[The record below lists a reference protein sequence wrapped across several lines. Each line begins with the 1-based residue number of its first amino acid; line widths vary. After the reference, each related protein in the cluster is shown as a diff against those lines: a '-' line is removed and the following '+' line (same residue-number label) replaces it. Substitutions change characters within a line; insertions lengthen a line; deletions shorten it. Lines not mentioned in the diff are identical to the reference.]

1 MKIGLVLN
9 PIAGMGGAVALK
21 GTDGVANTA
30 RALGGKSQV
39 EQRVRECLECLLPWP
54 SDITLVTYGGAMGE
68 NLCQALGVPFEVLGH
83 VGETTSAADT
93 QQAVIKFVNRD
104 VDLILFA
111 GGDGTARDICDVVTG
126 NAVILGIPSGVKMH
140 SGVFANNP
148 RAAGKL
154 VFRLVCGE
162 LVTAMDAEVR
172 DVDEDALRDG
182 IVKSKYYGELCVPAD
197 LQYVQHTKA
206 GGLEVEAL
214 VLEEIAAEVI
224 ENMDVNCTYII
235 GAGTT
240 TAAIMQAL
248 ALEHSLLGVDVI
260 RDHQLLSVDVTESAL
275 YDLVCSHQP
284 VRIVISVIGGQ
295 GHIFGR
301 GNQQISSRVLR
312 AVGTQNIIVVASKTK
327 LEALAGR
334 PLIVDTGHP
343 ALDDQL
349 CGIRRVVTGY
359 QNSVLMQVCT

>member
-9 PIAGMGGAVALK
+9 PLAGIGGPVALK
-21 GTDGVANTA
+21 GTDGVAKTA
-30 RALGGKSQV
+30 MALGGKSHV
-39 EQRVRECLECLLPWP
+39 EQRVRECLECLIPWP
-54 SDITLVTYGGAMGE
+54 GDVTLMTYGGAMGE
-68 NLCQALGVPFEVLGH
+68 DLCQALDLPFEVLGG
-83 VGETTSAADT
+83 VGEITSAMDT
-93 QQAVIKFVNRD
+93 QQAVTKFIERD

-126 NAVILGIPSGVKMH
+126 NTVVLGIPSGVKMH

-154 VFRLVCGE
+154 VHRMICRE

-172 DVDEDALRDG
+172 DVDEDALREG

-214 VLEEIAAEVI
+214 VLQEIAAEVI
-224 ENMDVNCTYII
+224 ENMDANSTYVV

-240 TAAIMQAL
+240 TDAIMQAL
-248 ALEHSLLGVDVI
+248 SLENTLLGVDVI
-260 RDHQLLSVDVTESAL
+260 RDHRLLTSDATESAL
-275 YDLVCSHQP
+275 FDLVCSHQP

-301 GNQQISSRVLR
+301 GNQQISSRVLK
-312 AVGTQNIIVVASKTK
+312 AAGTDNIIVVATKTK
-327 LEALAGR
+327 LAALAGR
-334 PLIVDTGHP
+334 PLIVDTGDA

-349 CGIRRVVTGY
+349 CGLRRVITGY
-359 QNSVLMQVCT
+359 QDSVLMQVCT